1 MKHLSLLAVLLLG
14 SAAHASPVTPS
25 FSTGTVTSH
34 TETTTTV
41 NETIKQIDFHAGTSY
56 TASGTNIT
64 FPGRPGV
71 DCPYTI
77 MNQGASFQ
85 FSETFLGPGI
95 SRETYIERTTVVE
108 SVTDSMSVF
117 SQ

>member
-1 MKHLSLLAVLLLG
+1 MKYVSLLALLLLG
-14 SAAHASPVTPS
+14 SAAHANPVTPS

-71 DCPYTI
+71 DANYT
-77 MNQGASFQ
+77 MMV
-85 FSETFLGPGI
+85 PGGF
-95 SRETYIERTTVVE
+95 V
-108 SVTDSMSVF
+108 SVF
-117 SQ
+117 

>member
-1 MKHLSLLAVLLLG
+1 MKYLSLLALLLLG
-14 SAAHASPVTPS
+14 SAAKANPVTPS

-34 TETTTTV
+34 TESTTTV
-41 NETIKQIDFHAGTSY
+41 NETIKQIDYHVGTSY

-64 FPGRPGV
+64 FPGKPGV
-71 DCPYTI
+71 DCPYTL
-77 MNQGASFQ
+77 MVQGGAFQ
-85 FSETFLGPGI
+85 FSETYFGPGV

>member
-1 MKHLSLLAVLLLG
+1 MKLLSLAVLLLLG
-14 SAAHASPVTPS
+14 SGAHASPVTPS

-41 NETIKQIDFHAGTSY
+41 NETIRQIDFHTGHSY
-56 TASGTNIT
+56 TSSGVNIT
-64 FPGRPGV
+64 AVGEPGV
-71 DCPYTI
+71 DCTYSLTTP
-77 MNQGASFQ
+77 GVAFQ
-85 FSETFLGPGI
+85 FSETSFGPGT
-95 SRETYIERTTVVE
+95 SRETYIDRTTVVE

>member
-1 MKHLSLLAVLLLG
+1 MLSSV
-14 SAAHASPVTPS
+14 AHAAPVTPS

-41 NETIKQIDFHAGTSY
+41 SETIHQLDYHVGSSY
-56 TASGTNIT
+56 TVSGTNISM
-64 FPGRPGV
+64 PGQPGV

-77 MNQGASFQ
+77 MTDGQAFQ
-85 FSETFLGPGI
+85 FSETFQGPGL
-95 SRETYIERTTVVE
+95 SRETYIERNTVVN